1 MFYAMTH
8 DKIDTGPYEFV
19 HQLEDIE
26 TLNRRALA
34 GELEVS
40 AVSIHA
46 YAYLSDKY
54 ALLPNGASMG
64 DRYGP
69 MLVAKR
75 AIKEAEVP
83 NLKLAIPG
91 TLTSAFLA
99 LQLWAG
105 KDLKYEVVPFD
116 RIVDEV
122 LADRFDAG
130 LIIHEGQLTYAQN
143 GLELVQDLGVWWHER
158 TGLPLPLGGNI
169 VRKDLGAQTMKD
181 VARLVLESIQYGLDH
196 RDEAIDYAMQYGRGI
211 DRNLADRFIGMYV
224 NNWTRDYGPAGR
236 RAVVEFLQTGADAG
250 LLSTAPAVEFVEL

>member
-1 MFYAMTH
+1 MFYALTH
-8 DKIDTGPYEFV
+8 GKIDSRPYDFV

-64 DRYGP
+64 DGYGP

-75 AIKEAEVP
+75 MIDKSEVP
-83 NLKLAIPG
+83 NLRIAIPG
-91 TLTSAFLA
+91 TLTSASMA

-105 KDLKYEVVPFD
+105 RKLDCQVVPFD
-116 RIVDEV
+116 QIIEEV
-122 LADRFDAG
+122 ETGRVDAG
-130 LIIHEGQLTYAQN
+130 VIIHEGQLTYGEH
-143 GLELVQDLGVWWHER
+143 GLTLVQDFGVWWQEK

-169 VRKDLGAQTMKD
+169 VRRDLGPAAMKRIAELILD
-181 VARLVLESIQYGLDH
+181 SIHYGLAN
-196 RDEAIDYAMQYGRGI
+196 RDQAIDYAMTYGRGI
-211 DRNLADRFIGMYV
+211 DRGLADKFVGMYV
-224 NNWTRDYGPAGR
+224 NEWTRDYGPRGR
-236 RAVVEFLQTGADAG
+236 KAVAEFLKAGFDAG
-250 LLSTAPAVEFVEL
+250 ILPKPATVEFVEV